1 MTANDKGRPPALLVW
16 LRELRA
22 PFFTGTVVPAVFGAL
37 YARYTGVQLNWPLF
51 GLTVLGTI
59 FVHAGLNMANDYF
72 DHRSGNDQ
80 LTVATPFS
88 GGSKVIQEGLLKP
101 RQVLAAALIST
112 VLGVAIGL
120 YLNFVTGGVVILVV
134 GALGLVFAW
143 FYEAPPLRLG
153 HRRGMGELACLLG
166 CGPVIVLGAYFVQAR
181 VFSWSAVL
189 ASLPIGLLMMLV
201 LFINEFHD
209 RSADAAVGKN
219 TLVVTLGTAR
229 SAALLW
235 VLLLANYAL
244 LAALVAIHVLPAT
257 ALWLF
262 LTVPM
267 ALFAALRAGRF
278 RDDLPRL
285 LPANLSIILLHLVVG
300 VGMIITVAA

>member
-1 MTANDKGRPPALLVW
+1 VTANNKGRPPSPLVW

-37 YARYTGVQLNWPLF
+37 YARYSGAPFSWPLF
-51 GLTVLGTI
+51 GLTVLGTVL
-59 FVHAGLNMANDYF
+59 VHAGLNMANDYF

-88 GGSKVIQEGLLKP
+88 GGSKVIQEGLLTP
-101 RQVLAAALIST
+101 RQVLSAAAGCTI
-112 VLGVAIGL
+112 VGAGIGV
-120 YLNFVTGGVVILVV
+120 YLNFVTGSVVILLV

-143 FYEAPPLRLG
+143 FYEAPPLKLG
-153 HRRGMGELACLLG
+153 HRRGLGEIACLLG

-181 VFSWSAVL
+181 AFSWSAVL
-189 ASLPIGLLMMLV
+189 AGLPIGLLMMLV

-219 TLVVTLGTAR
+219 TLVVVLGTTR

-235 VLLLANYAL
+235 GLLAANYAL
-244 LAALVAIHVLPAT
+244 LALLVATRVLPAT
-257 ALWLF
+257 AFWLF
-262 LTVPM
+262 LTVPL
-267 ALFAALRAGRF
+267 ALFAALRARRF
-278 RDDLPRL
+278 RDDSSKL
-285 LPANLSIILLHLVVG
+285 LPANLSIILLHLTVG
-300 VGMIITVAA
+300 AGMIVTVAA

>member
-1 MTANDKGRPPALLVW
+1 VIAHVKGRPPALLFW

-22 PFFTGTVVPAVFGAL
+22 PFFTGTIVPAVFGAL
-37 YARYTGVQLNWPLF
+37 YARYAGVPLNWPLF
-51 GLTVLGTI
+51 GLTVLGTVFI
-59 FVHAGLNMANDYF
+59 HAGLNMANDYF
-72 DHRSGNDQ
+72 DYRSGNDQ

-88 GGSKVIQEGLLKP
+88 GGSKVIQEGLLRP
-101 RQVLAAALIST
+101 GQVLAAAVTST
-112 VLGVAIGL
+112 VIGAAIGL
-120 YLNFVTGGVVILVV
+120 YLNFRTGGVIILQV

-143 FYEAPPLRLG
+143 FYEAPPLKLG
-153 HRRGMGELACLLG
+153 HRRGLGEFACLLG

-181 VFSWSAVL
+181 TFSWSAVL

-229 SAALLW
+229 SAVLLW
-235 VLLLANYAL
+235 VLLLVNYAL
-244 LAALVAIHVLPAT
+244 MAALVALRVLPAT
-257 ALWLF
+257 TLWLF
-262 LTVPM
+262 LTAPL
-267 ALFAALRAGRF
+267 ALFAALRTWRF
-278 RDDLPRL
+278 RSDSPKL

-300 VGMIITVAA
+300 VGMIVTVAA